1 MTSLELRLEHFM
13 AEVKQLTSTVEQ
25 LVATTPQRN
34 KRWLQPKEFA
44 QLLGISTRTL
54 AMWRTD
60 GRFRPISIRKQGRG
74 YQFHADWALADAQE
88 VSK

>member
-44 QLLGISTRTL
+44 QLLVISTHTL
-54 AMWRTD
+54 GMWRTD
-60 GRFRPISIRKQGRG
+60 GRSSSRGRR
-74 YQFHADWALADAQE
+74 AT
-88 VSK
+88 